1 MDSEYGIFDNAGSC
15 SLDNDIARNLIMFSI
30 DNSLSSHS
38 DNHKNNSREEGLD
51 VLTISNGK

>member
-38 DNHKNNSREEGLD
+38 DNHKNNSKEEGLD
-51 VLTISNGK
+51 GK